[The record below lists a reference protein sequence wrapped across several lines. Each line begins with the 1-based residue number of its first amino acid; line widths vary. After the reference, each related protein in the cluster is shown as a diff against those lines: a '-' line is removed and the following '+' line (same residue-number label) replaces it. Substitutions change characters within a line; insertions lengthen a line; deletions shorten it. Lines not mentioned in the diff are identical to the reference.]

1 MNVFFARERFKLI
14 CIFYKFE
21 VLLFKNRASFKIR
34 KLTVYEWQ
42 NFKSVEHADKLKRN
56 DI

>member
-34 KLTVYEWQ
+34 KLTVFEWQ
-42 NFKSVEHADKLKRN
+42 NFKIVEHADKLKTK
-56 DI
+56 